1 MHLFHATHVRYES
14 EMRIIVVDL
23 CETSILAGALNGQMA
38 FTRLL
43 HAANPEPREPEP
55 LFLDFADVEVAT
67 ASFLREAVFVFKAHL
82 RLQSSNFYPVVVN
95 IDDAIRDELD
105 ILAEAKNDVL
115 LVCDLDSDDLVSG
128 VKMVGRLDPKQ
139 EITFD
144 LVQNLEEVNAS
155 GLMERLGDQEK
166 TTSVTAWNNRLAGL
180 VSRGVIREFTRG
192 RSKTYRP
199 LLKGGINGS

>member
-1 MHLFHATHVRYES
+1 MK
-14 EMRIIVVDL
+14 IVITDL
-23 CETSILAGALNGQMA
+23 CETTILAGALNGQTA

-43 HAANPEPREPEP
+43 QAANPEPREPEP
-55 LFLDFADVEVAT
+55 LFLDFSGTEVAT

-82 RLQSSNFYPVVVN
+82 RLQSSNFYPVVAN

-105 ILAEAKNDVL
+105 ILADAKNDVL
-115 LVCDLDSDDLVSG
+115 LVCDLGTDELVSE
-128 VKMVGRLDPKQ
+128 VAMVGRLDPKQ

-144 LVQNLEEVNAS
+144 LVQNLQEVNAS
-155 GLMERLGDQEK
+155 GLMKRLGDKEK

-192 RSKTYRP
+192 RSKIYRP
-199 LLKGGINGS
+199 LLEGGINGS